1 MRSHSVPI
9 KNLILSLAV
18 GLLFVATCPAQ
29 EIGFLDMTQINP
41 RNELRRPPTTSPVTG
56 YRGIGKARRPRD
68 PIG

>member
-18 GLLFVATCPAQ
+18 GLLFVATQ